1 MGSERR
7 RDPRIRCNIPCD
19 FRIAGRTLRGK
30 LRDVSASGLSVT
42 AEAPEADQGD
52 AVLVT
57 LRVEGLEIEVRALV
71 WHVRTPSR
79 AAGDK
84 GERVFGLVVSDSAPE
99 FARMVARLGA
109 KRPQANPP
117 PSPLPPPAPVRSL
130 ESRPSAPGAIARA
143 RDSLK
148 LASPEPPRVREY
160 RIRIQQKGAPRT
172 CQIVASGVSQE
183 AAVKAALAEVGQGWI
198 VLEVAAIR

>member
-42 AEAPEADQGD
+42 AEAPGADQGD
-52 AVLVT
+52 AVTVT
-57 LRVEGLEIEVRALV
+57 LRVDGLEIEVRALV

-99 FARMVARLGA
+99 FARMVARLCA
-109 KRPQANPP
+109 KRAQPTSAPCP
-117 PSPLPPPAPVRSL
+117 PPPAPLRSG

-143 RDSLK
+143 RDSLE

-172 CQIVASGVSQE
+172 CQIVASGVTQE
-183 AAVKAALAEVGQGWI
+183 AAVEAALSEVGQGWI
-198 VLEVAAIR
+198 VLEVVVVR